1 MKNHIVRRLTANAI
15 VASLYFV
22 LTWASA
28 PIAFLGIQVRISEF
42 LLLLC
47 FFNKDYIA
55 GVTIGTLLANLMS
68 PMLPWDLIFGTLAT
82 LIAAVGIALFPRYLL
97 PAAFIP
103 AVVNGFIVAVEL
115 HIILEDPFWI
125 NVAFVAAGE
134 VIAVVGLGYPLIII
148 LRRIPKFMEV
158 IGANQNQDFKY

>member
-1 MKNHIVRRLTANAI
+1 MKNQIVRRLTANAI
-15 VASLYFV
+15 VAALYFV

-47 FFNKDYIA
+47 FFNKDYIS

-82 LIAAVGIALFPRYLL
+82 LIAAVAIAFFPKYLL

-103 AVVNGFIVAVEL
+103 AIVNGFIVAAEL

-125 NVAFVAAGE
+125 NVGFVALGE
-134 VIAVVGLGYPLIII
+134 VIAVVVFGYSLMMA
-148 LRRIPKFMEV
+148 LKRIPNLMEL
-158 IGANQNQDFKY
+158 IGANQNKDFKW

>member
-1 MKNHIVRRLTANAI
+1 MKNQIVRRLTANAI
-15 VASLYFV
+15 VAALYFV
-22 LTWASA
+22 LTWASS

-82 LIAAVGIALFPRYLL
+82 LIAMIYNKKTANIIKIVKSSASARSLNFIYLDS
-97 PAAFIP
+97 FT
-103 AVVNGFIVAVEL
+103 
-115 HIILEDPFWI
+115 HIIS
-125 NVAFVAAGE
+125 
-134 VIAVVGLGYPLIII
+134 
-148 LRRIPKFMEV
+148 
-158 IGANQNQDFKY
+158 